1 MGEFINHNSAL
12 LIAVAFFGIMGMFA
26 WERRSSAKAL
36 FAIAGITLVLVGG
49 YWTSREGP
57 SDVATIA
64 EVDGILSAGTPV
76 VLEFYSDT

>member
-12 LIAVAFFGIMGMFA
+12 LIAVVFFGIMGMLA
-26 WERRSSAKAL
+26 WERRRSAKAL
-36 FAIAGITLVLVGG
+36 VVIAVITLVLVSG

-64 EVDGILSAGTPV
+64 EVDTILSAGTPV

>member
-1 MGEFINHNSAL
+1 
-12 LIAVAFFGIMGMFA
+12 MGMFV

-36 FAIAGITLVLVGG
+36 VVIAAITSVLVGG
-49 YWTSREGP
+49 YWTSRQGP

-64 EVDGILSAGTPV
+64 EMDGILSAGTPV

>member
-12 LIAVAFFGIMGMFA
+12 LIATAFFGIMGMFA
-26 WERRSSAKAL
+26 WEGRSNAKTL
-36 FAIAGITLVLVGG
+36 VVIVGITLVLVGG

-64 EVDGILSAGTPV
+64 EVDSILSAGTPV

>member
-12 LIAVAFFGIMGMFA
+12 LIAGAFLGIMGVFA
-26 WERRSSAKAL
+26 WDRRRSAKAL
-36 FAIAGITLVLVGG
+36 VVIASITLVLVGG

>member
-12 LIAVAFFGIMGMFA
+12 LIAVVFFGIMGMFA
-26 WERRSSAKAL
+26 WGRRHSAKVL
-36 FAIAGITLVLVGG
+36 FVITGITLVLVAG

-64 EVDGILSAGTPV
+64 EVDDILSAGTPV

>member
-26 WERRSSAKAL
+26 WERRNSAKAL
-36 FAIAGITLVLVGG
+36 VVIAGITLVLVGG

-64 EVDGILSAGTPV
+64 EVDGILNTGIPV
-76 VLEFYSDT
+76 VLAFYSDT

>member
-1 MGEFINHNSAL
+1 MEETAAGHAGDL
-12 LIAVAFFGIMGMFA
+12 TVIAFVI
-26 WERRSSAKAL
+26 
-36 FAIAGITLVLVGG
+36 LVLGAG
-49 YWTSREGP
+49 YADARHGP

>member
-12 LIAVAFFGIMGMFA
+12 LIAAAFFGIMGMFA
-26 WERRSSAKAL
+26 WERRRSAKAL
-36 FAIAGITLVLVGG
+36 FVIAGITLVLVGG

-64 EVDGILSAGTPV
+64 EVDSILSAGIPV

>member
-12 LIAVAFFGIMGMFA
+12 FIAVAFLGIMSTFA
-26 WERRSSAKAL
+26 WKRRRSAKAL
-36 FAIAGITLVLVGG
+36 VVIAVVTLVLVSG